1 MALFAI
7 LVLMALIVFIGVL
20 GELFF
25 SKTRIPDV
33 LWLVL
38 IGIIIGPVLGLA
50 DTAIL
55 ESFLPLFSAFAII
68 IILFEGGLHFNLYT
82 IIKNTPKSLLLAL
95 ASYVLSAT
103 ATSVVYIMLGVFG
116 FVQGVTL
123 FNAAILGCILGGTS
137 SLVVMPLVSKAKLK
151 KKTESLLSIESAFTD
166 VLAVVIVIALIR
178 IATMPEAN
186 PGQALLKGIAASF
199 SIAILFGVISGVIWL
214 YVLRF
219 FERKARNFSHHYML
233 TFSFLLLLYA
243 FIDFVQGSPALGIL
257 SFGLVLGNS
266 REIGKIL
273 KLKKQIRLE
282 RSVREFNSQISFFV
296 KTFFFALIGLLFPW
310 NALMVVTGSILALA
324 LLPVRF
330 IAVKIALFRERIS
343 RGEIRLMSVLM
354 PRGLAAA
361 VLAIMPSQA
370 GIAGTESFPGY
381 VFTVIV
387 ATIVITT
394 LGFYFSSK
402 KSPKQKLK

>member
-381 VFTVIV
+381 VFTAIV

-394 LGFYFSSK
+394 LGFYFSGRK
-402 KSPKQKLK
+402 GTRMFK

>member
-38 IGIIIGPVLGLA
+38 IGIVIGPVLGLA
-50 DTAIL
+50 DTPIL

-95 ASYVLSAT
+95 VSYTLSAT
-103 ATSVVYIMLGVFG
+103 ATAVVYIILGVFG
-116 FVQGVTL
+116 FVQGVTV

-151 KKTESLLSIESAFTD
+151 KKTESILSIESAFTD

-186 PGQALLKGIAASF
+186 PGQTLLKGIAASF
-199 SIAILFGVISGVIWL
+199 SIAILFGVIAGIIWL

-219 FERKARNFSHHYML
+219 FEKKARNFSHHYML

-257 SFGLVLGNS
+257 AFGLVLGNS

-273 KLKKQIRLE
+273 KLKKQIKLE
-282 RSVREFNSQISFFV
+282 KSVTEFNSQISFFV

-310 NALMVVTGSILALA
+310 NALMIATGSILALT
-324 LLPVRF
+324 LMPVRF
-330 IAVKIALFRERIS
+330 IAVKTALSREHIS
-343 RGEIRLMSVLM
+343 KQQLKVMSALI

-361 VLAIMPSQA
+361 VLAIMPAQA

-381 VFTVIV
+381 VFTAIV

-394 LGFYFSSK
+394 IGFYFFGK
-402 KSPKQKLK
+402 ERQKPKA